1 MEDKK
6 TKLTISGIAKKSI
19 QNIEIAKTQGKN
31 SVVIEKQPSKF
42 PNRGSSFRPAG
53 VKSKP
58 SSSFNRGTPP
68 IKPSLPP
75 KASPIANDFEKRK
88 LAEQRATKR
97 LKGEDDGG
105 SKKAKLGTKKREL
118 KLTISR
124 AISDDDDIESRAR
137 SLASIKRARLKQNKV
152 LTKEET
158 KENLKPIK
166 RDVNIPEAITVREL
180 ANRMAEQSSNVIKYL
195 FGMGVT
201 VTINQTL
208 AADTAEF
215 LVKEF
220 GHNPI
225 REEKAEEII
234 KKIKE
239 SRSENLKNRPP
250 IVTVMGH
257 VDHGKTSVLDV
268 LRSANVVSGEF
279 GGITQHIGAYQI
291 ESQLNK
297 LTFIDTPGHAA
308 FTEMRARGSK
318 LTDVVVLVVAAD
330 DGVKPQ
336 TIESIKHAKAANVP
350 IVVAINKCDLPDA
363 DPQKIKNQL
372 LEYELI
378 AEDLSG
384 DTLMVEISAKTKK
397 NLEKLVESIILQA
410 EILDLK
416 TDYDTKA
423 TGVVLE
429 SKIDVGRGPVVTI
442 IVTTG
447 TLKRGD
453 FFVSGLK
460 WGKVRAIINDKG
472 ETINEALP
480 STPVEILGINGAA
493 KAGDDF
499 IVLDSEKEAK
509 TLSANRAQESKDGK
523 NPLTFATQE
532 SAFSNK
538 SSEELNIIIKSDV
551 HGSSEA
557 IKNAISQIK
566 HDEVKPKI
574 ILSDIGMVTET
585 DVTLAKASNAVLIA
599 FNVKPSKEAKKLAEN
614 EKIKISSYNIIYEVL
629 DYIKQR
635 MSGLLAP
642 DVQETTLGTAQI
654 LEIFKVSGAGKV
666 AGSKVTEGE
675 ILSNSDVRI
684 IRDGAIIY
692 TGKIGTLFRE
702 KNQVKQV
709 SNGQECGIT
718 VKDYMDFQ
726 KNDTIEAFSVTS
738 KERTI

>member
-1 MEDKK
+1 MEKK
-6 TKLTISGIAKKSI
+6 TKLTISGSAKKSI
-19 QNIEIAKTQGKN
+19 KNIEIVKTQGKD
-31 SVVIEKQPSKF
+31 SVVIKKQTGKF
-42 PNRGSSFRPAG
+42 SSRGGSFRSS
-53 VKSKP
+53 VKPKTTST
-58 SSSFNRGTPP
+58 FNRGTS
-68 IKPSLPP
+68 IKPSFVPKSPP
-75 KASPIANDFEKRK
+75 ITNDFERRK

-97 LKGEDDGG
+97 LKGNAEGKDRRILKGG
-105 SKKAKLGTKKREL
+105 IKKREL
-118 KLTISR
+118 KLTVSR
-124 AISDDDDIESRAR
+124 ALSDEIDAKQR
-137 SLASIKRARLKQNKV
+137 SLASVKRARQKEIKNSTKV
-152 LTKEET
+152 DSE
-158 KENLKPIK
+158 ENLKPIK
-166 RDVNIPEAITVREL
+166 RDINIPEAITVREL
-180 ANRMAEQSSNVIKYL
+180 ANRMAEQSSNVIKHL

-208 AADTAEF
+208 AADTAEY

-234 KKIKE
+234 QKIKA
-239 SRSENLKNRPP
+239 SRAENLKNRPP

-291 ESQLNK
+291 ESQGNK

-372 LEYELI
+372 LEHELI

-384 DTLMVEISAKTKK
+384 DTLMVEISTKTKQ

-416 TDYDTKA
+416 TDYESKA
-423 TGVVLE
+423 TGIVLE
-429 SKIDVGRGPVVTI
+429 SKIDVGRGPVANI

-447 TLKRGD
+447 TLKKGD

-460 WGKVRAIINDKG
+460 WGKIRAILNDKG
-472 ETINEALP
+472 QNINEAMP
-480 STPVEILGINGAA
+480 STPIEILGINGAS

-499 IVLDSEKEAK
+499 IVLDTEKEAK
-509 TLSANRAQESKDGK
+509 ILSESRIQESKDGK
-523 NPLTFATQE
+523 SPISFNTQD
-532 SAFSNK
+532 SVFSDK
-538 SSEELNIIIKSDV
+538 SVEELNLIIKSDV

-557 IKNAISQIK
+557 IKNAISQIE
-566 HDEVKPKI
+566 HAEVKPKI
-574 ILSDIGMVTET
+574 ILADIGMVTET

-635 MSGLLAP
+635 MSGLLSP
-642 DVQETTLGTAQI
+642 DVQEKITGTAQI

-675 ILSNSDVRI
+675 INSTSDVRI

-692 TGKIGTLFRE
+692 TGKVSTIFRE

-709 SNGQECGIT
+709 SDGQECGIT

-738 KERTI
+738 SERSI

>member
-1 MEDKK
+1 MENKK

-19 QNIEIAKTQGKN
+19 ENIELAKTQSKN
-31 SVVIEKQPSKF
+31 SVVIEKKTSRFGNKNLSKRS
-42 PNRGSSFRPAG
+42 PQKPTLRNDSSAVNRPTTTTKHNNAA
-53 VKSKP
+53 
-58 SSSFNRGTPP
+58 P
-68 IKPSLPP
+68 IT
-75 KASPIANDFEKRK
+75 NDYEKRK
-88 LAEQRATKR
+88 LAEQRATRRVKGDTTSKD
-97 LKGEDDGG
+97 LKV
-105 SKKAKLGTKKREL
+105 KNTPKKREL
-118 KLTISR
+118 KLTLSR
-124 AISDDDDIESRAR
+124 ALSDEIETRTR
-137 SLASIKRARLKQNKV
+137 SMASLKRAKQKENRE
-152 LTKEET
+152 LSKEET
-158 KENLKPIK
+158 LENLKPIK

-195 FGMGVT
+195 LGMGVT

-208 AADTAEF
+208 AADTAEY

-225 REEKAEEII
+225 RETKAEEII
-234 KKIKE
+234 NKIKQTK
-239 SRSENLKNRPP
+239 SENLKNRPP
-250 IVTVMGH
+250 IITVMGH

-291 ESQLNK
+291 EHESKK

-336 TIESIKHAKAANVP
+336 TIESIKHAKAAKVP

-384 DTLMVEISAKTKK
+384 ETLMVEISAKTKL
-397 NLEKLVESIILQA
+397 NLDKLIESIVLQA

-416 TDYDTKA
+416 TDYESKA
-423 TGVVLE
+423 TGAVLE
-429 SKIDVGRGPVVTI
+429 SKIDIGRGPVATV
-442 IVTTG
+442 IVTSG
-447 TLKRGD
+447 TIKKGD

-460 WGKVRAIINDKG
+460 WGKVRALINDKG
-472 ETINEALP
+472 KNIDKAPP

-493 KAGDDF
+493 KSGDDF

-509 TLSANRAQESKDGK
+509 TISQNRAQENKEGK

-532 SAFSNK
+532 SAFMDK
-538 SSEELNIIIKSDV
+538 ATEELNIIVKSDV

-557 IKNAISQIK
+557 IKGAINQII
-566 HDEVKPKI
+566 HEEVKPKI
-574 ILSDIGMVTET
+574 ILSDIGMITET
-585 DVTLAKASNAVLIA
+585 DVSLAKASHAVLIA

-614 EKIKISSYNIIYEVL
+614 EKIKIASYNIIYEVL
-629 DYIKQR
+629 DHIKQK
-635 MSGLLAP
+635 MSGLLTP
-642 DVQETTLGTAQI
+642 DIKETVTGAAQI
-654 LEIFKVSGAGKV
+654 LEIFKVSGTGKV

-675 ILSNSDVRI
+675 ITSGSDARVV
-684 IRDGAIIY
+684 RDGAIIY
-692 TGKIGTLFRE
+692 TGKISTIFRE
-702 KNQVKQV
+702 KNQAKQV
-709 SNGQECGIT
+709 SSGQECGIT
-718 VKDYMDFQ
+718 LKDFIDFQ
-726 KNDTIEAFSVTS
+726 KNDTIEAYNTIST
-738 KERTI
+738 ERMI